1 MKKEQSSSPDGG
13 ADHLNLFLGRAALPP
28 SSASTIAIGDVRNT
42 EATEVQT
49 HPSQPRSWRW
59 MLVGL
64 STCGALSS
72 VAAAALLWMF
82 MLPPAPDCQSISPLT
97 TDMERLYCA
106 QEAARSGNLPEL
118 LAGLAT
124 VETWSSDHPLYHEA
138 QRWVKDWSESV
149 LAIAHQ
155 KVEANDLKGAV
166 ATARQI
172 PQTSP
177 VFADAQ
183 EAIARW
189 QEGWQE
195 GEAVSAEVQT
205 ALKAQNWEL
214 ASAKIR
220 SMADLEQRHWH
231 TERSNALIRQLA
243 IERRARQALA
253 KAISLA
259 KPGKLKNLSAAIASA
274 SQIDHKTY
282 AWVDA
287 QTALNG
293 WSDTLLT
300 VGFAQWKAQKLDQ
313 AIAIAQQVSHP
324 GRDAEAQNLIRLSE
338 ARKLV
343 ISTVTNWQP
352 SPQHTVNLMEAVA
365 AARQIPP
372 SSRFYA
378 QAQDSLA
385 SWQAQLEGVKTL
397 QIALV
402 TANLGQPDALKLAI
416 AQAQT
421 IAPSHPRRVQ
431 AQTLIAHWHNEQER
445 LADNPV
451 LVRARQL
458 AAPGTIPAMRLAIAQ
473 ANQIA
478 MGRTL
483 RGEAQGLAYS
493 WTRQIETIEDRPYLS
508 MARTLAQR
516 GRLAEA
522 IRSAALVRSGRALYP
537 QAQAAIR
544 GWRAD
549 LRRAEMRTIAA
560 GTPRSSSPTTPPR
573 PQSRRVLQTSPS
585 SVSTTNRSSTRPAA
599 AVAPSSPVDLPN
611 PPVRELPTTA
621 GDRLPASNSRQPILG
636 SDPSPAIPP
645 AAELAPPPVSTPV
658 STGERSPQV
667 ERVPAPISE
676 SPHPAALPRP
686 VQSEP
691 SPASAPA
698 QSAAPVPASF

>member
-1 MKKEQSSSPDGG
+1 
-13 ADHLNLFLGRAALPP
+13 
-28 SSASTIAIGDVRNT
+28 
-42 EATEVQT
+42 
-49 HPSQPRSWRW
+49 
-59 MLVGL
+59 MLMGL
-64 STCGALSS
+64 STCGALGS

-82 MLPPAPDCQSISPLT
+82 MLPPAPDCQSISPLA

-118 LAGLAT
+118 LAGLET
-124 VETWSSDHPLYHEA
+124 VETWSSDHPLYYEA

-183 EAIARW
+183 KAIARW
-189 QEGWQE
+189 QGWWKE

-220 SMADLEQRHWH
+220 SMADLEHRHWH
-231 TERSNALIRQLA
+231 TEPSNALIQQLA

-253 KAISLA
+253 KAIVLA
-259 KPGKLKNLSAAIASA
+259 QPGKLKNLSAAIASA
-274 SQIDHKTY
+274 SQIDHKAY

-313 AIAIAQQVSHP
+313 AIAIAQQVLSHP

-365 AARQIPP
+365 AARQIPS

-378 QAQDSLA
+378 QAQDSLT
-385 SWQAQLEGVKTL
+385 SWQAQLEGVRTL
-397 QIALV
+397 QMALV
-402 TANLGQPDALKLAI
+402 TANLGQPGALKLAI

-421 IAPSHPRRVQ
+421 ITPSHPRRVQ

-445 LADNPV
+445 LDDNPV
-451 LVRARQL
+451 LFRARQL
-458 AAPGTIPAMRLAIAQ
+458 AAPGTILAMRLAIAQ

-478 MGRTL
+478 MGRAL
-483 RGEAQGLAYS
+483 RGEAQGLVYN
-493 WTRQIETIEDRPYLS
+493 WTRQIEAIEDRPYLS

-537 QAQAAIR
+537 QSQAAIR

-560 GTPRSSSPTTPPR
+560 STPRLSSPTTPPR
-573 PQSRRVLQTSPS
+573 PQPRRVLQNPPS
-585 SVSTTNRSSTRPAA
+585 SVSTTDSSSTRPAA
-599 AVAPSSPVDLPN
+599 AVASSPPADLPN
-611 PPVRELPTTA
+611 PPGWELPTTA
-621 GDRLPASNSRQPILG
+621 GDRLPVHDSRQPVMET
-636 SDPSPAIPP
+636 DPSPAIPS

-658 STGERSPQV
+658 STVERSPQV
-667 ERVPAPISE
+667 ERVPVPVSE
-676 SPHPAALPRP
+676 SPRPAALPRP

-691 SPASAPA
+691 RPASGPA
-698 QSAAPVPASF
+698 QSADPVPASF